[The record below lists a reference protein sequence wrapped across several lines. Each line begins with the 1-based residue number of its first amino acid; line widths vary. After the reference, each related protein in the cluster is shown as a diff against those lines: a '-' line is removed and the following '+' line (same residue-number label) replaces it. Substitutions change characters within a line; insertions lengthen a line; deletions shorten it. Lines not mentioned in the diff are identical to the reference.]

1 METEP
6 ELDGTGT
13 HDQRAD
19 FSTME
24 EEKIDKMSVVITKLL
39 GDEVQ
44 VR

>member
-1 METEP
+1 ME
-6 ELDGTGT
+6 LGTVT
-13 HDQRAD
+13 HNHRAD
-19 FSTME
+19 FSAME